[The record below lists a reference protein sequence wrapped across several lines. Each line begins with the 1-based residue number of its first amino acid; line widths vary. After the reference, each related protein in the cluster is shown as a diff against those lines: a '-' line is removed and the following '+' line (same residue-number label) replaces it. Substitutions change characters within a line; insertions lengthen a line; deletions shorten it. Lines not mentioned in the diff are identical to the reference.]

1 MRSNISV
8 IKNVCQTAGEK
19 MHHIY
24 VMRCKNEISS
34 VEAFHQLNEIR
45 EGLMNL
51 LEKKKYDMTVTS
63 KRRLNEYIV
72 LADSYIK
79 KVG

>member
-1 MRSNISV
+1 MRSNTSV

-19 MHHIY
+19 MHRIY
-24 VMRCKNEISS
+24 VMRCKNEISKE
-34 VEAFHQLNEIR
+34 EAFHQLNEIR
-45 EGLMNL
+45 EGLISL
-51 LEKKKYDMTVTS
+51 LEKKKDDMTVTS

-72 LADSYIK
+72 LADNYIK

>member
-1 MRSNISV
+1 MRSNTSV

-34 VEAFHQLNEIR
+34 VEAFRQLNEVR

-51 LEKKKYDMTVTS
+51 LEKKKDDMTVTS
-63 KRRLNEYIV
+63 KRRLNECIV
-72 LADSYIK
+72 MAESYIK
-79 KVG
+79 KVW

>member
-1 MRSNISV
+1 MRSNTSV

-19 MHHIY
+19 MHRIY
-24 VMRCKNEISS
+24 VMRCRNEISS

-45 EGLMNL
+45 ESLMNL
-51 LEKKKYDMTVTS
+51 LEKKKDDMTVTS

-72 LADSYIK
+72 LADSYIQ